1 MCNMSSIQYKLIEI
15 DFDIWPLRTENS
27 SYLFQYGSVLIL
39 SLNTASE
46 NRTLSSWV
54 IFVHIGPS
62 ILICFVNFIFA
73 FRLFLISYLCLP
85 GCSYFPRGTPEGN
98 MNCLLIP
105 TILSPL
111 VITIIIIIIIITRPS
126 GIVGPWGQ
134 DTDQAGIFWGV
145 LNHEK
150 PTWNLEIL

>member
-1 MCNMSSIQYKLIEI
+1 MCNMPSIQYKLIEI
-15 DFDIWPLRTENS
+15 DFDMWPLRTEI
-27 SYLFQYGSVLIL
+27 SYFLFQYGSVLIL
-39 SLNTASE
+39 SLNTARE

-126 GIVGPWGQ
+126 GIVGQGYC
-134 DTDQAGIFWGV
+134 QAGT
-145 LNHEK
+145 L
-150 PTWNLEIL
+150 

>member
-15 DFDIWPLRTENS
+15 DFDMWPLRTEI
-27 SYLFQYGSVLIL
+27 SYFLFQYGSVLIL
-39 SLNTASE
+39 GLNTASE

-54 IFVHIGPS
+54 IFVDIGPS
-62 ILICFVNFIFA
+62 ILFVWFFILITRMICFVNFLFA

-111 VITIIIIIIIITRPS
+111 ASCHHHHDHHQHHPS
-126 GIVGPWGQ
+126 
-134 DTDQAGIFWGV
+134 
-145 LNHEK
+145 LN
-150 PTWNLEIL
+150 

>member
-1 MCNMSSIQYKLIEI
+1 MSGSSQSSICATIYNSKTQPKT
-15 DFDIWPLRTENS
+15 DFYIWPLRTENS

-62 ILICFVNFIFA
+62 ILFVWIFILITGMICFVNFLFA

-111 VITIIIIIIIITRPS
+111 ALCHHHHEHHHHHPS
-126 GIVGPWGQ
+126 L
-134 DTDQAGIFWGV
+134 D
-145 LNHEK
+145 
-150 PTWNLEIL
+150 